1 MQTVATLA
9 DRLEMSPDDAVEK
22 LRYMLFEIENADA
35 VLTDEQADQLIEVS
49 DDPGKADEYRD
60 AKLKEAEKEKKRKE
74 NARKAAQKGAAK
86 RKAAAA
92 KKREAKAKAA
102 AKKKAVPKT
111 AGDEAETPAAEILPP
126 EKAKEGDESEEAA
139 QVAEIL
145 PSEESVT
152 SPTEDESKVKETKEK
167 KKSKKSEKQAAA
179 EPSFKIGTAIDHEEA
194 VVQIVRADGT
204 HLEGPAAEILDDK
217 PIVEDEVE
225 ETETSTALAEA
236 ERRQEEEEKKQARL
250 AQRSHIKPDPEVVAE
265 VRRRAAERMQKLGPK
280 PGRIQPGGDSPS
292 PTPQSRGGRGG
303 SKGPR
308 KKQKK
313 QDKARA
319 DENLRRDAAAAIKE
333 YQAGLGSGRK
343 RKRRRSKDGD
353 MDDTASAEMAPNV
366 IIEIEENTTLEKLG
380 EKMDVPVNELILALM
395 DENILANKNQ
405 VLAFDNMQSL
415 ADQFGYEL
423 QAVIPEETAI
433 MSEKPDDPA
442 DLLPRAPVVTVMGH
456 VDHGKTTLLDR
467 IRTANVAEGEVGGIT
482 QHIAAYDVPI
492 GENRVTFLDT
502 PGHEAFTAMRAR
514 GAQATDIV
522 ILVVAADDGV
532 MPQTIEAI
540 DHAKA
545 AEVPIVV
552 AVNKCDKP
560 EANSERI
567 RQELSRFELMD
578 EKWGGKTIIKDIS
591 AKMGEGIDELLELLV
606 LEAEMLEL
614 KANPNRDA
622 RGVVVE
628 SEISRGHGPV
638 AWVLVRNGTL
648 RLGDTFLA
656 GTTVGRVRTMT
667 SSRGESLKEAGPS
680 TPVLVTGFDYPP
692 DAGDQFLAL
701 PDERTAKVI
710 AEQRQQRQ
718 KQRQGKG
725 VRHITLEDFHLQL
738 ETGEKHELRVVLKA
752 DVQGSVDVLQSSL
765 AKAGN
770 EEVSVSVVHS
780 GVGSVNESDVLLA
793 SASDA
798 VVIGF
803 HVTANTKTQKLAE
816 QEGVEI
822 RTYQIIYEVIDE
834 VRRALEG
841 LLTPDQREVITG
853 HAEIRQ
859 IFRSSAIGNIAGSY
873 VLDGEIQR
881 NSLIRLVRDG
891 VVVHEGRLNTLKRE
905 KEDVRAVQT
914 GFECGIKIESYED
927 IKEGDV
933 IEAFRSEAVAKTLS

>member
-1 MQTVATLA
+1 
-9 DRLEMSPDDAVEK
+9 MSPDDAVEK
-22 LRYMLFEIENADA
+22 LRYMLFEIENANA
-35 VLTDEQADQLIEVS
+35 VLTDEQADQLIEIS
-49 DDPGKADEYRD
+49 DDPGKADEYRE
-60 AKLKEAEKEKKRKE
+60 AKLKEVEKEKKRKE

-92 KKREAKAKAA
+92 KKREAKEKAS
-102 AKKKAVPKT
+102 AKKKAATKAP
-111 AGDEAETPAAEILPP
+111 AGEPDAPTAEILPP
-126 EKAKEGDESEEAA
+126 EVVEVVKEPGAVVDDT

-145 PSEESVT
+145 PAAVSEEAQ
-152 SPTEDESKVKETKEK
+152 EQEKGETAAPKDK
-167 KKSKKSEKQAAA
+167 KKAKKQEKQAST
-179 EPSFKIGTAIDHEEA
+179 EPAFKIGTAIDHEEVA
-194 VVQIVRADGT
+194 VQVVRADGT
-204 HLEGPAAEILDDK
+204 HLAGPTAEIIDDK
-217 PIVEDEVE
+217 PVVEDESE

-280 PGRIQPGGDSPS
+280 PRRIEPGGEGP
-292 PTPQSRGGRGG
+292 PPAHAPQSRGSRGG

-308 KKQKK
+308 KKLRK

-343 RKRRRSKDGD
+343 RKRRRGKDD
-353 MDDTASAEMAPNV
+353 EMDDTASAEMAPNIV
-366 IIEIEENTTLEKLG
+366 IEIEENTSLEKLG

-405 VLAFDNMQSL
+405 VLTFNTMQSL

-492 GENRVTFLDT
+492 RENRVTFLDT

-560 EANSERI
+560 EANPERI
-567 RQELSRFELMD
+567 RQELSRFDLMD

-591 AKMGEGIDELLELLV
+591 AKMDQGIEELLELLV

-622 RGVVVE
+622 RGVIVE

-648 RLGDTFLA
+648 RVGDTFLA

-667 SSRGESLKEAGPS
+667 SSRGENLKEAGPS

-701 PDERTAKVI
+701 PDERVAKAI

-718 KQRQGKG
+718 KQRQGHA
-725 VRHITLEDFHLQL
+725 VRRITLEDFHLQL
-738 ETGEKHELRVVLKA
+738 EAGEKHELRVVLKA
-752 DVQGSVDVLQSSL
+752 DVQGSVDVLL
-765 AKAGN
+765 ATLGKAGN

-780 GVGSVNESDVLLA
+780 GVGSINESDVLLA

-803 HVTANTKTQKLAE
+803 HVTANTKVQKLAE

-822 RTYQIIYEVIDE
+822 RTYQIIYEAIDE

-873 VLDGEIQR
+873 VIDGEIQR

-891 VVVHEGRLNTLKRE
+891 VVMHEGRLNTLKRE

-933 IEAFRSEAVAKTLS
+933 IEAYRNEAVAKTLS